1 MQVTHTD
8 IKKAIIRS
16 QHCQRNYDLTKT
28 IPEADIDLIHHAAT
42 QCPSKQNMAFYK
54 LHFIT
59 NRDVI
64 KEIHENTMGF
74 KNNTTGEVVTNS
86 QVLSN
91 LLIAFELEDTISRA
105 LDEPKAARS
114 LELNNLKKGIEID
127 SVDYNKIQR
136 DADMAMGIA
145 AGYVN
150 LTASMLGYSTGCCV
164 CMDGP
169 KVMKIVGSKNPI
181 KLLMGVGFK
190 QEGVNRRQ
198 HPESDFVFPTNPK
211 QEIHV
216 NFIK

>member
-1 MQVTHTD
+1 MQLKHTD

-16 QHCQRNYDLTKT
+16 QHCQRNYDLTKSM
-28 IPEADIDLIHHAAT
+28 PEADIDLIHHAAT
-42 QCPSKQNMAFYK
+42 QCPSKQNIAFYK

-74 KNNTTGEVVTNS
+74 KNNTTGEIVTNS

-91 LLIAFELEDTISRA
+91 LLIAFELEDTVGRTLS
-105 LDEPKAARS
+105 ENKTARTD
-114 LELNNLKKGIEID
+114 ELNDIKKGIASALPNYE
-127 SVDYNKIQR
+127 NLAR
-136 DADMAMGIA
+136 DTEMAIGIA
-145 AGYVN
+145 AGYIN
-150 LTASMLGYSTGCCV
+150 LTASILGYSTGCCV

-169 KVMKIVGSKNPI
+169 KVQKAIGAKHNI

-190 QEGVNRRQ
+190 KEGTNRRK
-198 HPESDFVFPTNPK
+198 HPESEFVFPTNPK
-211 QEIHV
+211 QEISV

>member
-1 MQVTHTD
+1 MQTTHND

-64 KEIHENTMGF
+64 EQIHNLTTGF

-91 LLIAFELEDTISRA
+91 LLIAFEKEDTVGRA
-105 LDEPKAARS
+105 VTEDKTARTDD
-114 LELNNLKKGIEID
+114 LADIKKGISD
-127 SVDYNKIQR
+127 SPNYERLTR
-136 DADMAMGIA
+136 DTEMAVGIA
-145 AGYVN
+145 AGYIN
-150 LTASMLGYSTGCCV
+150 LTASILGYSTGCCV
-164 CMDGP
+164 CMDEPEVRKLIGAKRP
-169 KVMKIVGSKNPI
+169 L

-198 HPESDFVFPTNPK
+198 HPESDFVFPTNTK
-211 QEIHV
+211 QEISV

>member
-64 KEIHENTMGF
+64 KQIHKNTMGF

-91 LLIAFELEDTISRA
+91 LLIAFELEDTVRRA
-105 LDEPKAARS
+105 LVESKAARTD
-114 LELNNLKKGIEID
+114 ELNDIKKGVSSSLPDYEKLVRD
-127 SVDYNKIQR
+127 SE
-136 DADMAMGIA
+136 MAVGIA
-145 AGYVN
+145 AGYIN
-150 LTASMLGYSTGCCV
+150 LTASILGYSTGCCV

-169 KVMKIVGSKNPI
+169 AVQKAIGANNPI